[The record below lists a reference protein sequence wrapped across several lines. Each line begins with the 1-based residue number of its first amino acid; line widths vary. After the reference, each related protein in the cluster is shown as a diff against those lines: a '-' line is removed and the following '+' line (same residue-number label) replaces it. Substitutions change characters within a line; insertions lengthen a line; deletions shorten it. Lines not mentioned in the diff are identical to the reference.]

1 MLAAPAGCSTR
12 PLDYRLLAMT
22 GSSNVTSAFC
32 GTASLLRALVEQAAD
47 LIAVIDH
54 DFRLL
59 ICNAAYTEEIRRLY
73 GEAPAVGDDVRAFLT
88 RLPEQSGPAEQA
100 WSQALAG
107 REFTVTCTVG
117 DPARCQEVYELS
129 YGPLHIGDQ
138 SAAFHIARRVTVR
151 ARQEEELQRHNAE
164 LEAKA
169 AEQAVRLE
177 RAAEM
182 LRERRARLAA
192 ALSVSDV
199 GTFRHDVRTQLS
211 SWDENLQHFFGVE
224 PSEQPRSLDE
234 FLQIVHP
241 CDRAG
246 VQANMEPVAIKPGR
260 RSGMFRIIQPGGEI
274 RWLQYRAQVFNGEDD
289 KPAYMIGACAD
300 VTPLKQAE
308 HELKERERQ
317 LRELADHMP
326 VIVWT
331 QRPDASLEYVNRRWQ
346 DYTGLDLRASQ
357 TGGWRQVVHPD
368 DLPLADAAVARAR
381 RYREMFEVE
390 CRLRRVTD
398 GAYRWH
404 LVRSAPMLDSQG
416 RVQRWYG
423 TAVDIEERVQ
433 SQQRLEQVKAD
444 LQRANSDLAHSLAQS
459 EGIIGSISD
468 GLILFDA
475 AGNRV
480 VVNAAAR
487 RLHGI
492 PLDADVWQNRSQNMA
507 DFDVRDLAGDP
518 LPPEAWPS
526 SRALSGETFAGVEVR
541 MRRIDNNAEW
551 IASYSGAPVYDE
563 HGRQIYAVITFRD
576 VSERR
581 AAEQALQTAV
591 EARDRFLS
599 IASHELR
606 TPLTALIMQLQMTR
620 RRIDLETGK
629 VPPPADLV
637 KTLDIANRQA
647 MRLAKLVD
655 ELLDVSRSG
664 LNRLEFDFQP
674 IDLGQLVAETC
685 SQYATALEQAHCPL
699 VLSAD
704 AGVVGEWDAA
714 RLEQVIGTLLSNA
727 IKYAAGAPVHIAV
740 RRRNGQAVLTVRD
753 HGPGIS
759 PANRTKVFDRFE
771 RYAEDDAVTG
781 LGLGLFLA
789 REIVRGHHGEIEL
802 TPIEGPGACFTVTLP
817 LKPKE
822 AKAHTDA

>member
-1 MLAAPAGCSTR
+1 
-12 PLDYRLLAMT
+12 MT
-22 GSSNVTSAFC
+22 LSSNVTSAPRE
-32 GTASLLRALVEQAAD
+32 TISLLRALVEQAPD
-47 LIAVIDH
+47 LIVAIDH

-59 ICNAAYTEEIRRLY
+59 ICNAAYTEEMHRLY
-73 GEAPAVGDDVRAFLT
+73 GEAPAVGDDVRAFLAH
-88 RLPEQSGPAEQA
+88 LPDQSGPAEQA

-107 REFTVTCTVG
+107 REVTVTQTVG
-117 DPARCQEVYELS
+117 DPVHGQEVYELS
-129 YGPLHIGDQ
+129 YGPLHLGDQ
-138 SAAFHIARRVTVR
+138 PAAFHIARRVTARVR
-151 ARQEEELQRHNAE
+151 EEEQLQRRGAE
-164 LEAKA
+164 LEAKV
-169 AEQAVRLE
+169 AEQAAKLE

-182 LRERRARLAA
+182 LQERRARLAA

-224 PSEQPRSLDE
+224 PGEQLRSLGE

-241 CDRAG
+241 GDRAS
-246 VQANMEPVAIKPGR
+246 VQANMEPVAIRPGR
-260 RSGMFRIIQPGGEI
+260 RSGMFRIVQPGGEI
-274 RWLQYRAQVFNGEDD
+274 RWLQYRAQVFSGEDG

-317 LRELADHMP
+317 LRELADYMP

-346 DYTGLDLRASQ
+346 DYTGLDLRASHA
-357 TGGWRQVVHPD
+357 GGWRQVVHPD
-368 DLPLADAAVARAR
+368 DLRSADAAVARAR
-381 RYREMFEVE
+381 RHKEMFEVE
-390 CRLRRVTD
+390 CRLRCVTD

-404 LVRSAPMLDSQG
+404 LVRSTPMLDPKG

-433 SQQRLEQVKAD
+433 SEQRLEQIKAD
-444 LQRANSDLAHSLAQS
+444 LQRVNSNLARSLAQF

-492 PLDADVWQNRSQNMA
+492 PPEADIRQTRSQNMA
-507 DFDVRDLAGDP
+507 DFDVRDLAGNP

-526 SRALSGETFAGVEVR
+526 SRALKGEIFAGVEVR
-541 MRRIDNNAEW
+541 MRRIDNNVEW
-551 IASYSGAPVYDE
+551 VASYSGAPVYDE

-606 TPLTALIMQLQMTR
+606 TPLTTLIMQLQMTR

-647 MRLAKLVD
+647 TRLAKLVD

-664 LNRLEFDFQP
+664 LNRLEFNFQP
-674 IDLGQLVAETC
+674 TDLGQLTAETC
-685 SQYATALEQAHCPL
+685 GQYATALEQAHCPL

-704 AGVVGEWDAA
+704 AGVVGEWDTA

-727 IKYAAGAPVHIAV
+727 IKYAAGTPVHVAV
-740 RRRNGQAVLTVRD
+740 RRRNDQAVLTVRD
-753 HGPGIS
+753 HGPGIP
-759 PANRTKVFDRFE
+759 PANRAKVFDRFE
-771 RYAEDDAVTG
+771 RYVEDDAITG

-789 REIVRGHHGEIEL
+789 REIVRGHQGEIEL

-822 AKAHTDA
+822 AKAPTAA